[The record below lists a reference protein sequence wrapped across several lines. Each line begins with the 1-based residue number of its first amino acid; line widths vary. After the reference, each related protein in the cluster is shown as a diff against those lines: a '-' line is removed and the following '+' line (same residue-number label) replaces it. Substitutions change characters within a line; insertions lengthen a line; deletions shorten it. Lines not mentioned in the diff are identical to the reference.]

1 MSLGSRVRAWRTYYG
16 WTLDELSGRSGVE
29 RGTIG
34 AMELRESKRSDY
46 TAQLAKAFGI
56 TVDELLDQSV
66 IPSNRLSH
74 IADAENL
81 PLNPSSTV
89 RLSSGTTS
97 RLAPVIDWA
106 SLGTDLRMKNEDVK
120 GMEYI
125 PVPNDASTSC
135 KWVRVEKDMTR
146 FGLRKGYKV
155 AIEPITADAGPPIDG
170 EVYLFKTPSGLFF
183 LGEYRTLASGGFE
196 AVPDAGLPLD
206 SERHGITVEG
216 HQAGMWK

>member
-1 MSLGSRVRAWRTYYG
+1 MTLGSRVRAWRTNYG
-16 WTLDELSGRSGVE
+16 WTLDELSALSGVE

-56 TVDELLDQSV
+56 SVDELLDPS
-66 IPSNRLSH
+66 IPPSNRLGGQT
-74 IADAENL
+74 AGERL
-81 PLNPSSTV
+81 PSSSTV
-89 RLSSGTTS
+89 HLSSVTTS

-106 SLGTDLRMKNEDVK
+106 SLGTDLKVKNEDVK

-125 PVPNDASTSC
+125 PVPADASASC
-135 KWVRVEKDMTR
+135 KWVRVDKDMSR